1 MTVAQKLKYG
11 DNNMQIS
18 EEGKQL
24 IKKFEGCR
32 LEAYRCSANKLTIA
46 YGRTS
51 NVKEG
56 DTCTQEQAE
65 AWLEEELI
73 VYGAYVNSAVTVP
86 LEQNEFDALVAW
98 TYNLGSTNLN
108 NSTMLKVLNE
118 NQKEDVPHQMRKWN
132 KARVNGEKVVL
143 EGLVR
148 RREAEALLFEGKE
161 WHEV

>member
-1 MTVAQKLKYG
+1 MTVAQKLKSG
-11 DNNMQIS
+11 ENNMQIS

-32 LEAYRCSANKLTIA
+32 LEAYKCSAGVWTIG
-46 YGRTS
+46 YGRTT

-56 DTCTQEQAE
+56 DTCTQEEAE
-65 AWLEEELI
+65 KWLNEELV
-73 VYGAYVNSAVTVP
+73 VYGAYVNDAVLIT

-108 NSTMLKVLNE
+108 NSTMLRVLNE
-118 NQKEDVPHQMRKWN
+118 NQKEDVPHQMRRWN
-132 KARVNGEKVVL
+132 KANGKVL